1 MPSTIIEKETLELLL
16 RDEKKIIEALEE
28 HYDLF
33 DTSKSVTFNLVVHKR
48 GLNPVYVDEYRFY
61 RKGYKNGV
69 AYDNER
75 VPLCRVSKHN
85 KTWNIIKH
93 PKINSAKRL
102 ICTLC
107 QKCSS

>member
-61 RKGYKNGV
+61 RKGYNLGV
-69 AYDNER
+69 PGNREEALEYLEEVR
-75 VPLCRVSKHN
+75 
-85 KTWNIIKH
+85 
-93 PKINSAKRL
+93 RL
-102 ICTLC
+102 KKDLGLN
-107 QKCSS
+107 